1 MDKRRY
7 LKQIIDGIYSDDEDI
22 VPIDNGEVEMELES
36 PSPLPQG
43 TKTKIDNETTLITL
57 GGFSLPN
64 MGIWGKRK

>member
-1 MDKRRY
+1 MDKRKY
-7 LKQIIDGIYSDDEDI
+7 LKQIIDSIYHDNEDI

-36 PSPLPQG
+36 PSPLSQV

-64 MGIWGKRK
+64 WGKRK